1 MINLRRLLETRI
13 YMMDQNIMS
22 WVLLYCKA
30 KEEQRA
36 LENLKN
42 QGIEAF
48 YPSRKVEKVI
58 KGIRSIKSE
67 ALFPNYL
74 FVKLDPSV
82 ANFNAIRSTR
92 GVANFVKFGLSH
104 AKVANNLV
112 NKMQEYDDTQQP
124 IVSDDSII
132 KTGEKVIVTQG
143 IYQGLEAIYHNNVG
157 LERSILL
164 IKLLEQEAKLEI
176 DNKDFKAK

>member
-1 MINLRRLLETRI
+1 
-13 YMMDQNIMS
+13 MDQNKMS
-22 WVLLYCKA
+22 WFLLFCKA

-48 YPSRKVEKVI
+48 YPSRKVEKVR
-58 KGIRSIKSE
+58 KGIRSIKNE

-74 FVKLDPSV
+74 FVKLDPKV

-92 GVANFVKFGLSH
+92 GVASFVKFGLSH
-104 AKVANNLV
+104 AKVANSLIE
-112 NKMQEYDDTQQP
+112 KIQQFDDAQQLT
-124 IVSDDSII
+124 VSDDSII
-132 KTGEKVIVTQG
+132 KPGEKVVVTQG
-143 IYQGLEAIYHNNVG
+143 IYQGLEAIYQNNVG
-157 LERSILL
+157 LERSVLL
-164 IKLLEQEAKLEI
+164 IKLLEQEAKLEL

>member
-1 MINLRRLLETRI
+1 
-13 YMMDQNIMS
+13 MS
-22 WVLLYCKA
+22 WFLLFCKA

-48 YPSRKVEKVI
+48 YPSRKVEKVR
-58 KGIRSIKSE
+58 KGIRSIKNE

-74 FVKLDPSV
+74 FVKLDPKV

-92 GVANFVKFGLSH
+92 GVASFVKFGLSH
-104 AKVANNLV
+104 AKVANSLIE
-112 NKMQEYDDTQQP
+112 KIQQFDDAQQLT
-124 IVSDDSII
+124 VSDDSII
-132 KTGEKVIVTQG
+132 KPGEKVVVTQG
-143 IYQGLEAIYHNNVG
+143 IYQGLEAIYQNNVG
-157 LERSILL
+157 LERSVLL
-164 IKLLEQEAKLEI
+164 IKLLEQEAKLEL

>member
-1 MINLRRLLETRI
+1 
-13 YMMDQNIMS
+13 MDQNKMS
-22 WVLLYCKA
+22 WFLLFCKA

-48 YPSRKVEKVI
+48 YPSRKVEKVR
-58 KGIRSIKSE
+58 KGIRSIKNE

-74 FVKLDPSV
+74 FVKLDPKV

-92 GVANFVKFGLSH
+92 GVASFVKFGLSH
-104 AKVANNLV
+104 AKVANSLIE
-112 NKMQEYDDTQQP
+112 KMQQFDDAQQLT
-124 IVSDDSII
+124 VSDDSII
-132 KTGEKVIVTQG
+132 KPGEKVVVTQG
-143 IYQGLEAIYHNNVG
+143 IYQGLEAIYQNNVG
-157 LERSILL
+157 LERSVLL
-164 IKLLEQEAKLEI
+164 IKLLEQEAKLEL